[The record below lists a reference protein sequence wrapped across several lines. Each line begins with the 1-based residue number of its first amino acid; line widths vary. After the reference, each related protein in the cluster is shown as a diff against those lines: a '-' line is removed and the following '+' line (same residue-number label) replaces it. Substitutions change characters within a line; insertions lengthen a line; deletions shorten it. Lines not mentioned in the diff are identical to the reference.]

1 LRLSLLHRNPFSG
14 GANHAKDG
22 VTEGMQMENVVRLL
36 STLALMGAV
45 RALAAR
51 YQSESGA
58 RIDADFAPTLALL
71 DRLRGG
77 EGADVVILTREG
89 LDALAAEAIVVADSR
104 VDLARS
110 YVGIAVKAGAAH
122 PDIATETALRAA
134 LLGAR
139 SVAYSRIGASGIF
152 FAQLIERLGI
162 AREINARARIT
173 PSGFT
178 AERLVSGEADL
189 AVQQISELQQVTGV
203 EIVGP
208 IPLHMQSPAVF
219 SGGRLSASNRVAQ
232 ADRLLNYLASPEV
245 APVLRAAGL
254 EP

>member
-1 LRLSLLHRNPFSG
+1 
-14 GANHAKDG
+14 
-22 VTEGMQMENVVRLL
+22 MENVVRLL

-45 RALAAR
+45 RSLAGR
-51 YQSESGA
+51 YQAEKGT
-58 RIDADFAPTLALL
+58 RIDADFAPTLGLL

-77 EGADVVILTREG
+77 EAADVVILTREG
-89 LDALAAEAIVVADSR
+89 LDELASEGTVAADSR

-110 YVGIAVKAGAAH
+110 YVGIAVKAGADH
-122 PDIATETALRAA
+122 PDMAPEPALRAT

-162 AREINARARIT
+162 ASEINARAIII

-178 AERLVSGEADL
+178 AERLVSGEADF
-189 AVQQISELQQVTGV
+189 AVQQISELKLVSGIEV
-203 EIVGP
+203 VGP
-208 IPLHMQSPAVF
+208 IPHHLQTPAVF
-219 SGGRLSASNRVAQ
+219 SAGRLAASKRPEPS
-232 ADRLLNYLASPEV
+232 DRLLKYLASPEV
-245 APVLRAAGL
+245 APVLRESGL